1 MRIAVIGAGAI
12 GCLVAGYLKEKGEEV
27 TLVGRAQAVNAI
39 KENGLGISGVR
50 GDFKVQISISD
61 SLNYIPDLAIL
72 AIKTQDI
79 EVFLQ
84 NSFSL
89 LGKSL
94 ILTTQNGVRA
104 DNLVAK
110 YLPGK
115 NIISSIVM
123 FGATYLEPG
132 KVVHN
137 FEGSWVIG
145 TSTSLST
152 DGERSRTIGNQFQ
165 SNPTAELI
173 DLSLILGK
181 IFPVII
187 SEDIKGMKYLK
198 IFANASNCLPAI
210 IGKSMQEVFSDLNI
224 SRISIGIWK
233 EAFEI
238 IDKAGIQLVS
248 LPGFPV
254 ENLTKL
260 TSMPSASAAGIFS
273 GIMKNLS
280 KEPLYGSILQSIM
293 RGRVSEIDY
302 INGEF
307 VRLAEEHNMYAPLN
321 KILVEMVHQVEKSK
335 VFYSKNILIS
345 KVKELIGENG

>member
-1 MRIAVIGAGAI
+1 MRITVIGAGAI
-12 GCLVAGYLKEKGEEV
+12 GCLVAGYLKDKGEEV

-50 GDFKVQISISD
+50 GDFKIQISISD
-61 SLNYIPDLAIL
+61 TLNYIPDLVIL

-79 EVFLQ
+79 DAFLQDSACLLQ
-84 NSFSL
+84 NSL
-89 LGKSL
+89 L
-94 ILTTQNGVRA
+94 LTTQNGVQA

-145 TSTSLST
+145 S
-152 DGERSRTIGNQFQ
+152 QFQ
-165 SNPTAELI
+165 KNPTAELI
-173 DLSLILGK
+173 DLSLILDK
-181 IFPVII
+181 IFPAII
-187 SEDIKGMKYLK
+187 SEDILGMKYLK

-210 IGKSMQEVFSDLNI
+210 IGKNMQEVFSDLDI

-238 IDKAGIQLVS
+238 IERVGIHLVS

-254 ENLTKL
+254 ENITKL
-260 TSMPSASAAGIFS
+260 TSMPSASAAGVFS
-273 GIMKNLS
+273 GI
-280 KEPLYGSILQSIM
+280 
-293 RGRVSEIDY
+293 
-302 INGEF
+302 
-307 VRLAEEHNMYAPLN
+307 
-321 KILVEMVHQVEKSK
+321 
-335 VFYSKNILIS
+335 
-345 KVKELIGENG
+345 